1 MQITGRITKD
11 ASIHEL
17 KDGRK
22 VVNFSIAV
30 NDYYKSKNKG
40 EGVKTTTYY
49 NCAYWMSTNIAP
61 YLTKGAL
68 VEVFGRIYVDS
79 YIGANGQ
86 AKATINCHVN
96 LIKIHSSVRNDESK
110 TVSQT
115 ALSRDEVRD
124 DLPF

>member
-22 VVNFSIAV
+22 VVNFALAV
-30 NDYYKSKNKG
+30 NDYYKPKNKD
-40 EGVKTTTYY
+40 EGIKTTIYY
-49 NCAYWMSTNIAP
+49 NCAYWISTGIAA

-68 VEVFGRIYVDS
+68 VEVFGRISVDA
-79 YIGANGQ
+79 YMGADGQ
-86 AKATINCHVN
+86 AKSTIKCHCN
-96 LIKIHSSVRNDESK
+96 FIKIHSSKKEAARTEVQTTPAGDEPK
-110 TVSQT
+110 
-115 ALSRDEVRD
+115 D